1 MGDHVGILSVVLF
14 FLGVLSLFYSKE
26 VKYHHVGRLVSWG
39 WSGWV
44 AGATTPVHL
53 AGPAQTFAK
62 DNVMMR
68 SYFWLDLVLLVTI
81 VTLVTFRL
89 RATNHLSNTYHQ
101 CWCSD
106 WSHESHEKREG
117 GWGGDGGRF
126 FVLLS
131 LLQSQLSPYWTIYC
145 KTNNLLHSSWVYTM
159 QFSFQSPLS

>member
-14 FLGVLSLFYSKE
+14 FLGVSSLFYSKE

-44 AGATTPVHL
+44 GGATTPVHL

-62 DNVMMR
+62 DSLMMR
-68 SYFWLDLVLLVTI
+68 SYFWLDLVLLVTL

-106 WSHESHEKREG
+106 WSQESHEKREG
-117 GWGGDGGRF
+117 GWGWWTLF
-126 FVLLS
+126 CSSFTLAVPIVTLLDH
-131 LLQSQLSPYWTIYC
+131 LLQDQQPITFKLG
-145 KTNNLLHSSWVYTM
+145 LHYAV
-159 QFSFQSPLS
+159 